1 MKIAIILD
9 DSKQRNNNEI
19 TLAFWIQQKKWNFFV
34 FKRRKEKQLRISA
47 QSYLE
52 HTQLVFLFI
61 YLLFIFQKILKYL
74 D

>member
-9 DSKQRNNNEI
+9 DSKQRNKNEM
-19 TLAFWIQQKKWNFFV
+19 TLAFWIQQKKLNFFG

-52 HTQLVFLFI
+52 LNQLVFLCI
-61 YLLFIFQKILKYL
+61 YFFQKILKYL

>member
-34 FKRRKEKQLRISA
+34 FKRRKENDFNRISA

-52 HTQLVFLFI
+52 LKQLVFLCI
-61 YLLFIFQKILKYL
+61 YFFQKILKYL